1 MITMKKARTMM
12 TKVYNDGFKTK
23 SKVNIL
29 GTWYKIKF
37 STEQED
43 VKLISASGYID
54 KSMKEIVI
62 CKYERDDETIGD
74 LAHYVKK
81 VLRHEIIHGYLMES
95 GLDCNSSKAEEWAK
109 NEEMVDF
116 FAIQTP
122 KMYKTFQEL
131 GIL

>member
-1 MITMKKARTMM
+1 M

-23 SKVNIL
+23 SKANIL
-29 GTWYKIKF
+29 GTWYKIVF
-37 STEQED
+37 ATEKEYEILKHAD
-43 VKLISASGYID
+43 GICDNTS
-54 KSMKEIVI
+54 KEIVI
-62 CKYERDDETIGD
+62 CKMERDIETVKN
-74 LAHYVKK
+74 LADYTKK
-81 VLRHEIIHGYLMES
+81 VLRHELIHAYLMES
-95 GLDCNSSKAEEWAK
+95 GLDAASSSPKAWAR